1 MGAVNNAPC
10 IVVNNKKV
18 LGIYNQSHPNEE
30 NMQKVIPKVQDWFK
44 VKAVEIGWDELK
56 ISGGQC
62 ILENHLKK
70 IVIDK
75 ICIIRGKS
83 MDNILNKDIE
93 AVKILVKEITSLI
106 KTHEHKYDR
115 TFSSVVKTIN
125 KDSTYTVMDN
135 GGVERKLKCSIPNV
149 VLKIGQ
155 YVWVKVP
162 CGRLEDMHICGVK

>member
-1 MGAVNNAPC
+1 
-10 IVVNNKKV
+10 
-18 LGIYNQSHPNEE
+18 
-30 NMQKVIPKVQDWFK
+30 
-44 VKAVEIGWDELK
+44 
-56 ISGGQC
+56 
-62 ILENHLKK
+62 
-70 IVIDK
+70 
-75 ICIIRGKS
+75 

-155 YVWVKVP
+155 YVWVRFRV
-162 CGRLEDMHICGVK
+162 GD

>member
-1 MGAVNNAPC
+1 
-10 IVVNNKKV
+10 
-18 LGIYNQSHPNEE
+18 
-30 NMQKVIPKVQDWFK
+30 
-44 VKAVEIGWDELK
+44 
-56 ISGGQC
+56 
-62 ILENHLKK
+62 
-70 IVIDK
+70 
-75 ICIIRGKS
+75 

-135 GGVERKLKCSIPNV
+135 GGVERKLKCSI
-149 VLKIGQ
+149 KIGQ